1 MDRIKGYTHWYIM
14 YKVSWVKKKKKL
26 FKFSGFDIKRS
37 LFDFDSRER
46 DKRKK
51 IKDFLNKGSARVS
64 NNDDYGLKPVGYIR
78 KFGFL
83 VDNF

>member
-1 MDRIKGYTHWYIM
+1 M

-46 DKRKK
+46 ERDKRKK
-51 IKDFLNKGSARVS
+51 IKDFLNKGSS
-64 NNDDYGLKPVGYIR
+64 SLEGSDDYWLKPIGYIR
-78 KFGFL
+78 KFGFW

>member
-1 MDRIKGYTHWYIM
+1 MDRIKGYTPPLAGIYIM

-46 DKRKK
+46 ETNERRSKT
-51 IKDFLNKGSARVS
+51 F
-64 NNDDYGLKPVGYIR
+64 
-78 KFGFL
+78 
-83 VDNF
+83 